1 MTLWTLILSFT
12 VAGWVNTGY
21 REDGTIPST
30 HSITVT
36 NLPSKDICEKTG
48 REHINKYNSGRYTY
62 YVGVYTCVEQGK

>member
-12 VAGWVNTGY
+12 VAAGVNTGY
-21 REDGTIPST
+21 RTYGTVST
-30 HSITVT
+30 HSITVQ

-48 REHINKYNSGRYTY
+48 REHINKYNSARYTY

>member
-12 VAGWVNTGY
+12 VAGGVNTGY
-21 REDGTIPST
+21 RTCGTVST
-30 HSITVT
+30 HSITVQ

-48 REHINKYNSGRYTY
+48 REHINKYNSSRYTY

>member
-12 VAGWVNTGY
+12 IAGTVNTDYNTGVV
-21 REDGTIPST
+21 PST
-30 HSITVT
+30 HSITVQ

-48 REHINKYNSGRYTY
+48 REHINKYNSGRYSY